1 VSFLCAKEHIYFR
14 EGFRMEQ
21 KDLMG
26 FVEAQGM
33 DDLVPAEKAGRIIL
47 VDIDKIEKHT
57 DKFTKDDKEISVNRY
72 LLTMKDKRKIR
83 MPCSAMKQLNELMKQ
98 QQIVAFTV
106 MKTGQE
112 LNTKYS
118 IAPELMR

>member
-1 VSFLCAKEHIYFR
+1 
-14 EGFRMEQ
+14 
-21 KDLMG
+21 
-26 FVEAQGM
+26 
-33 DDLVPAEKAGRIIL
+33 
-47 VDIDKIEKHT
+47 
-57 DKFTKDDKEISVNRY
+57 
-72 LLTMKDKRKIR
+72 